1 MSDANFWRRQY
12 DQPIDKTVPTSFVSA
27 VGFGGRLSQ
36 VSNTLSAT
44 KKSFHRLNEMR
55 DPAELRKK
63 RQTPPS

>member
-44 KKSFHRLNEMR
+44 KKSFHRLNEM
-55 DPAELRKK
+55 
-63 RQTPPS
+63 